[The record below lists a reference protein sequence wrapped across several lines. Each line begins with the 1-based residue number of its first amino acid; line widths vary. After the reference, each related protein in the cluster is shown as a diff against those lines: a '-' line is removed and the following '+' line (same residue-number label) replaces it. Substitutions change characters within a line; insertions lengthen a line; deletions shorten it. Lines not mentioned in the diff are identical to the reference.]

1 MAGLLSLKIETGNK
15 PPMALAAKSAYSPY
29 DIKRAQKYFGLRFK
43 VPEFFPFLSLLVRI
57 SCVPML
63 RVPLPLTQRE

>member
-1 MAGLLSLKIETGNK
+1 MTIVLSLTIEKGNK

-43 VPEFFPFLSLLVRI
+43 VPDFFPFLSLLVRMPCDPML
-57 SCVPML
+57 CVPF
-63 RVPLPLTQRE
+63 PLAQRE